1 MTHNHKKI
9 TKEAHNNSKRSK
21 VAQSQ
26 GTTGSA
32 NLALYP
38 AYGGRWR
45 PAKHYYNFRQVS
57 GHLRKLA

>member
-1 MTHNHKKI
+1 M
-9 TKEAHNNSKRSK
+9 TKEAYNKSKRFK

-32 NLALYP
+32 DPALYQ

-45 PAKHYYNFRQVS
+45 PAKH
-57 GHLRKLA
+57 